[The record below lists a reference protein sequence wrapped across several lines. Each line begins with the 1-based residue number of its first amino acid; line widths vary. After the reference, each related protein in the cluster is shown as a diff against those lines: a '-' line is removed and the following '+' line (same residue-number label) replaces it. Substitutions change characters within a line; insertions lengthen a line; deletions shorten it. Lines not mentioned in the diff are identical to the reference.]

1 MFQLIQMPADG
12 QLESPVPGVRRC
24 RHICKPL
31 CNPAIRQLL
40 LFMLQFVTGA
50 VLLWDLAA
58 VNHCRHCVC
67 LCECTVT
74 EIFLILWTFTE
85 ERVHFLR
92 SPSSL
97 SLLLPL
103 ARPISFSL
111 LLNRASVPL
120 YLSECDGWHE
130 R

>member
-1 MFQLIQMPADG
+1 MFQLIWMPADG
-12 QLESPVPGVRRC
+12 QLQSPVVVVSAGAVTYAN
-24 RHICKPL
+24 HFAL
-31 CNPAIRQLL
+31 RQLL

-67 LCECTVT
+67 LCERTVA

-111 LLNRASVPL
+111 LLNRASVLL